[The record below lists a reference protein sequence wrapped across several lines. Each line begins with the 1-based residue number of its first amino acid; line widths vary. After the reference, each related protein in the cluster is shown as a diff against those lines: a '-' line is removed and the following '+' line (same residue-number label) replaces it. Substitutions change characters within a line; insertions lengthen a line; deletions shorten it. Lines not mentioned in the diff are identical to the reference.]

1 MLLHMEAVF
10 ANLVGCVDVVVV
22 TMCNQ
27 QVAVFHKTW
36 QTAPVTSRNRFYVL
50 LYYVKKTKKKVWH
63 QERQITHTEIFLGRI
78 DTWIIKQCP
87 RFTQWLYVRRGEAGG
102 GCDLSGL
109 QQRILL
115 LRVLFHCR
123 RFRCLSSGLLSL
135 KRSRYHHKPLAFN
148 QSSVTVTVASPEM
161 DSNTHT

>member
-1 MLLHMEAVF
+1 MLLLLLCA
-10 ANLVGCVDVVVV
+10 
-22 TMCNQ
+22 
-27 QVAVFHKTW
+27 
-36 QTAPVTSRNRFYVL
+36 TSRWRYFIRHDKLPL
-50 LYYVKKTKKKVWH
+50 LPQRMDFMFCYINVPKTKKKVWH
-63 QERQITHTEIFLGRI
+63 QERQIMHTEIFLGRI

-87 RFTQWLYVRRGEAGG
+87 RFTQWLYVRRGEAGEAGG